1 MQDLEKLASD
11 AESWEALVWQ
21 GADPLLDGSHHA
33 AVDERLLQILPGDK
47 LPLHS
52 VLAHWPFKHH
62 HTRRGG
68 AVLDEVLY

>member
-1 MQDLEKLASD
+1 MQDLEQLFSD
-11 AESWEALVWQ
+11 AEGWEALVWQ

-52 VLAHWPFKHH
+52 VPSNT
-62 HTRRGG
+62 HTTT
-68 AVLDEVLY
+68 LDQEVLY